1 MKPGFATEAGA
12 AGFTNS
18 TKIRLGARRRRGGY
32 RSSRRMT
39 STSGPPSTA
48 RPLNYRNDLS
58 PVRSS
63 STKSF
68 GCSQAAKW
76 PP

>member
-32 RSSRRMT
+32 RSSRRM
-39 STSGPPSTA
+39 
-48 RPLNYRNDLS
+48 
-58 PVRSS
+58 
-63 STKSF
+63 
-68 GCSQAAKW
+68 
-76 PP
+76 